1 MKTKIKRE
9 ALEKLDGYVKEELK
23 YLKDTN
29 SSLDNFNLKVE
40 DLFNEEELI
49 EVGNIIKQLNGG
61 NIELYCF
68 CRDIIIPKELI
79 KHSK

>member
-9 ALEKLDGYVKEELK
+9 ALEKLDGYVKGELK

-40 DLFNEEELI
+40 DLFNEEELR
-49 EVGNIIKQLNGG
+49 ELGNSIIQLNGG
-61 NIELYCF
+61 NIEFYCL

-79 KHSK
+79 

>member
-1 MKTKIKRE
+1 MKTNIKRK
-9 ALEKLDGYVKEELK
+9 ALEKLDGYVKVKLK

-40 DLFNEEELI
+40 DLFNEEELR
-49 EVGNIIKQLNGG
+49 ELGNSIKQLNGG
-61 NIELYCF
+61 NIKFYCF

-79 KHSK
+79 

>member
-9 ALEKLDGYVKEELK
+9 ALEKLDGYVKGELK

-40 DLFNEEELI
+40 DLFNEEELR
-49 EVGNIIKQLNGG
+49 ELGNSIIQLNEG
-61 NIELYCF
+61 NIEFYCL

-79 KHSK
+79 